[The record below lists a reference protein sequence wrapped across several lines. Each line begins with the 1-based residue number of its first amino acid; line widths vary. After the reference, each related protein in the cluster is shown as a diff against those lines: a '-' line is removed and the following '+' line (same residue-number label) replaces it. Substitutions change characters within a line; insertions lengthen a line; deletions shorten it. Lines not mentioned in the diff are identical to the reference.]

1 MNPIILALGI
11 TIAFMLLAIVLL
23 IKFSVDINWENDK
36 LRKKVKEIETSKQEL
51 IEANYRLIKK

>member
-36 LRKKVKEIETSKQEL
+36 LRKKVKELEASKQEL